1 MSQPFDLSQFPDLPS
16 QVMKAFAAQSAALDA
31 ARFEASVERAAR
43 LHEQAVG
50 VEKDAFITEL
60 TALVEKLEGQVG
72 QYRHAKFGPKSEKLD
87 PAQLELAL
95 EDLEAAI
102 AETQEQIAAV
112 EEKIAA
118 SETDPEKKAPR
129 KKRKARA
136 LPEHLTRVERVIE
149 PDSIVCPCGCGD
161 MVRIGEDRVDR
172 LDYIPARYQVIV
184 TIRPKYACPKGRT
197 GVVQAKAPAHLLESS
212 WPTEAL
218 LAQIAVSKY
227 SEHMPLNR
235 QAVVMA
241 RLGVPIDRSVL
252 ADWMGR
258 TGALIAPVVDH
269 MAVALKQGSTRLY
282 VDETTAPVLD
292 PGRGKTKTGYLWA
305 VLRDDRGWGGT
316 APPGVVFHYRPGRK
330 GEYAD
335 EILADFNGTIQ
346 VDAYGAYT
354 HLATPKRTG
363 GDPLRLAFCWAHG
376 RRKLIKAK
384 PKKGSPIV
392 DEALVRI
399 AALYKVEDA
408 IRGSAPDHRRAVRQ
422 QVSRPLV
429 DQFFAWLAAQAA
441 RVSRKSELGEAMAYM
456 LRREEGFRLFLEDG
470 RVDIDSNLV
479 ENAIRSPAMNRRN
492 ALFAGHDE
500 GGRSWARFASLIGS
514 CKMNG
519 VEPHAYLR
527 DLFTKLAHGHLDKDI
542 DTLMPWACAAATI
555 PSKSAHPGVPSELI
569 PSAHEGKERQPRAP
583 KPARKRN
590 PNGAR
595 TALTVYPCASSVLYG
610 SGMAKAASPR
620 KNRIR

>member
-1 MSQPFDLSQFPDLPS
+1 MSQPFDLSQFPDLPPE
-16 QVMKAFAAQSAALDA
+16 VMKAFAAQSAALEA

-43 LHEQAVG
+43 QHEQAV
-50 VEKDAFITEL
+50 VAEKDAFITEL
-60 TALVEKLEGQVG
+60 KQLIEKLEGQVG
-72 QYRHAKFGPKSEKLD
+72 QYRHTKFGPKSEKLD

-95 EDLEAAI
+95 EDLETAI
-102 AETQEQIAAV
+102 TETQAQIAAV

-118 SETDPEKKAPR
+118 SASDPEKAAPR
-129 KKRKARA
+129 APRKARA
-136 LPEHLTRVERVIE
+136 LPEHLPRVERVIE
-149 PDSIVCPCGCGD
+149 PESIVCPCGCGD
-161 MVRIGEDRVDR
+161 MVRIGEDRTER
-172 LDYIPARYQVIV
+172 LDFIPARYQVIV

-197 GVVQAKAPAHLLESS
+197 GVVQAKAPAHLLEGS

-218 LAQIAVSKY
+218 LAQIAVSKH

-269 MAVALKQGSTRLY
+269 MAVLLKQGTTRLY

-305 VLRDDRGWGGT
+305 VLRDDRGWNGP

-330 GEYAD
+330 GEYAA
-335 EILADFNGTIQ
+335 EILDGFNGTIQ
-346 VDAYGAYT
+346 VDAYGGYT

-363 GDPLRLAFCWAHG
+363 GKPLQLAFCWAHG
-376 RRKLIKAK
+376 RRKLITAK

-392 DEALVRI
+392 DEALLRI

-408 IRGSAPDHRRAVRQ
+408 IRGAEPDHRRSMRQ
-422 QVSRPLV
+422 ELSKPLV
-429 DQFFAWLAAQAA
+429 DEFFAWLAAQAK
-441 RVSRKSELGEAMAYM
+441 RVSRKSDLGVAMAYM
-456 LRREEGFRLFLEDG
+456 LKRQDGFRLFLDDG

-500 GGRSWARFASLIGS
+500 GGRNWARFASLIGT

-519 VEPHAYLR
+519 VEPYAYLR
-527 DLFTKLAHGHLDKDI
+527 DLFTKLANGHLARDI
-542 DTLMPWACAAATI
+542 DALMPWTQA
-555 PSKSAHPGVPSELI
+555 
-569 PSAHEGKERQPRAP
+569 Q
-583 KPARKRN
+583 
-590 PNGAR
+590 
-595 TALTVYPCASSVLYG
+595 TAIA
-610 SGMAKAASPR
+610 
-620 KNRIR
+620 